1 VSSDTLG
8 VDPTNFASAPS
19 ESVDPLGH
27 RTERRES
34 PPPPPHH
41 HHHPPQPEALQEKD
55 HYDDSTFKAMRLCG
69 FDKNTSREN
78 VIPDGWK

>member
-1 VSSDTLG
+1 MT
-8 VDPTNFASAPS
+8 PS
-19 ESVDPLGH
+19 V
-27 RTERRES
+27 